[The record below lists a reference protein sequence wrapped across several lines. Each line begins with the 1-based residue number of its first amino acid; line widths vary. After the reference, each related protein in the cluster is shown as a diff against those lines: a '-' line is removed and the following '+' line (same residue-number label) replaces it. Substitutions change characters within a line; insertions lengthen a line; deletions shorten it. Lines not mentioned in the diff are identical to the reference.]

1 MTEYHQGPH
10 TFHLGSGECVLLT
23 GKDGCRQLLRELSRR
38 PDCALVSPC
47 RPVLWGRSARAEGA
61 LTLLGL
67 QPGRPWK
74 EMGKVERI
82 KFCMAA
88 ALSQKVEVLLLDHP
102 TRDLDPEERQ
112 QLFSAL
118 KDLARKTG
126 MTILFTSHDLPDA
139 LAIAT
144 RVLAFTPAGNL
155 IESTPDTRED
165 ALRAAYPL
173 IRI

>member
-38 PDCALVSPC
+38 PDCAMVSLC

-74 EMGKVERI
+74 ELGKVERI

-88 ALSQKVEVLLLDHP
+88 ALSQNVEVLLLEHP

-139 LAIAT
+139 LAIAS
-144 RVLAFTPAGNL
+144 RVLAFTTGGRL
-155 IESTPDTRED
+155 LESTPDTRED
-165 ALRAAYPL
+165 VLRAAFPL

>member
-38 PDCALVSPC
+38 PDCAMVSLC

-61 LTLLGL
+61 LTLLDL

-74 EMGKVERI
+74 ELGKVERI

-139 LAIAT
+139 LAIAS
-144 RVLAFTPAGNL
+144 RVLGFTPGGRL
-155 IESTPDTRED
+155 VESTPDTRED
-165 ALRAAYPL
+165 VLRAAFPL

>member
-74 EMGKVERI
+74 ELGKVERI

-126 MTILFTSHDLPDA
+126 MTILFTSHDLPDS
-139 LAIAT
+139 LAIVT
-144 RVLAFTPAGNL
+144 RVLAFTPGGRL
-155 IESTPDTRED
+155 LESTPDTRED
-165 ALRAAYPL
+165 VLRAAFPL

>member
-38 PDCALVSPC
+38 PDCALVSLH
-47 RPVLWGRSARAEGA
+47 RPALFGRSARAEGA

-74 EMGKVERI
+74 ELGKMERI

-139 LAIAT
+139 LAIVT
-144 RVLAFTPAGNL
+144 RVLAFTPGGRL
-155 IESTPDTRED
+155 VESTPDTRED
-165 ALRAAYPL
+165 ALRAAFPL

>member
-38 PDCALVSPC
+38 PDCALVSLC
-47 RPVLWGRSARAEGA
+47 RPILWGRSARAEGA

-74 EMGKVERI
+74 ELGKVERI
-82 KFCMAA
+82 KFCMAT

-126 MTILFTSHDLPDA
+126 MAILFTSHDLPDA

-165 ALRAAYPL
+165 VLRAAFPL

>member
-139 LAIAT
+139 LAIAS
-144 RVLAFTPAGNL
+144 RVLAFTPGGRL
-155 IESTPDTRED
+155 LESTADTRED
-165 ALRAAYPL
+165 VLRAAFPL